1 MQYIFK
7 YMNHIICI
15 KKYHETYENATS
27 TPKWKLPHNH
37 TLKHRHK
44 HQTKHDTGTNM
55 KIP

>member
-44 HQTKHDTGTNM
+44 HQTIHDTGTNM
-55 KIP
+55 